1 MTDSTPTD
9 MSPEEF
15 RQWGHRTIDWI
26 AEYMEKPEAHP
37 VLSAVEPGS
46 VRAQLPK
53 VPPESGEGM
62 EAIFADIERVILPGI
77 THWNHP
83 DFFAYFAIS
92 GSGPGVLGELF
103 TAAFNVNAMLWKT
116 SPSATELEELVLD
129 WLRQMLGL
137 EPQFMGVV
145 YDTASI
151 STFHAIAAARE
162 AIEERNVSEDGIA
175 GPDAPR
181 LRLYTSEHAHSS
193 VEKAGL
199 AIGLGRQG
207 VVKIGVDADFRM
219 DPGQLEA
226 AITRDRA
233 DGWRPFC
240 VSATVGTT
248 STTSVDPVP
257 AIADVAERHGLWLH
271 VDAAYAGAAA
281 ILPERQDILS
291 GCDRADSF
299 VMNPHKWMF
308 TPIDFSAFYCRR
320 PDVLKRA
327 FSLTPEY
334 LKTSE
339 DERVTNY
346 MDYGIQL
353 GRRFRALKFW
363 MVVRYFGV
371 EGLRQRIRNHIR
383 MGQEFASWIEES
395 PNFELAAPAPFSTI
409 CFRMTGSDLA
419 NERLLKRINASG
431 TAFLSHTKLDGRFT
445 LRFTVGN
452 LRTTDAHVRA
462 AWDVIQAAAR

>member
-1 MTDSTPTD
+1 MTDPNPTD

-15 RQWGHRTIDWI
+15 RQWGHRAIDWI
-26 AEYMEKPEAHP
+26 AEYMEKPEAYP

-137 EPQFMGVV
+137 GPEFMGVV

-199 AIGLGRQG
+199 AIGLGRRG
-207 VVKIGVDADFRM
+207 VVKIGVDSDFRM
-219 DPGQLEA
+219 DPAQLEA

-257 AIADVAERHGLWLH
+257 AIADIAERYGLWLH

-281 ILPERQDILS
+281 ILPERQDILN

-339 DERVTNY
+339 DDRVTNY

-383 MGQEFASWIEES
+383 MGQEFASWIEEN
-395 PNFELAAPAPFSTI
+395 PIFELAAPAPFSTV
-409 CFRMTGSDLA
+409 CFRMTGSDEA
-419 NERLLKRINASG
+419 NERLLERINTSR